1 LSADRL
7 LVSPEKMNMDA
18 EPLIVERVFNAPV
31 EKVWQAITDPAK
43 MKEWYF
49 DLKEFKAAVGFQF
62 TFTGGDENKQWLH
75 ECTITEVIPGKKLQ
89 YSWRYPGYAGISY
102 VTFELAAEENKTR
115 LTLTHK
121 GLESFPPDVLE
132 LAKENFMEGWE
143 HIIGTSL
150 KEFVERK

>member
-1 LSADRL
+1 
-7 LVSPEKMNMDA
+7 MNMDA

-121 GLESFPPDVLE
+121 GLESFPPDVPE